1 MTDKSLFLYGEN
13 SLEFSN
19 NPVICNDYVRGLAI
33 YDHLNEC
40 LIIANKIKEKK
51 NSIDTGEISDSLK
64 CLEDHYR
71 KELADLYIL
80 LESELDSDIVS
91 ERKLKFIEKAKKDV
105 R

>member
-13 SLEFSN
+13 SLELSN

-40 LIIANKIKEKK
+40 LIIANSIKEKK
-51 NSIDTGEISDSLK
+51 NSIDTEEISLSMKYLK
-64 CLEDHYR
+64 DHYR

-80 LESELDSDIVS
+80 LESELDSDIVF
-91 ERKLKFIEKAKKDV
+91 ERKQKFIEKAKKDV

>member
-51 NSIDTGEISDSLK
+51 NSIDTGETSCSLK

-80 LESELDSDIVS
+80 LESELDFDIVS
-91 ERKLKFIEKAKKDV
+91 ERRLKFIEKAKKDV